1 MIGKLRGRLDEVTAE
16 GIVVDVGGVGY
27 QVKVGMKGASRLG
40 EPGERVVLFIHTHVR
55 EESLDLY
62 GFLSRGELS
71 TFELLLG
78 VSGVGPRMALA
89 ILDTLDADG
98 VRRALAS
105 GDAKLLTRAPGVGKK
120 TAERLILELGDR
132 VGDVLQ
138 FPASVG
144 GVEEGGAA
152 SEALEAL
159 AALGFGRAEALE
171 AISSALKGDEDPRV
185 EELVRRSLALLSGEG
200 GKR

>member
-1 MIGKLRGRLDEVTAE
+1 MIGKLRGRLDEVTGE
-16 GIVVDVGGVGY
+16 GVVVDVGGVGY

-40 EPGERVVLFIHTHVR
+40 APGERVVLFIHTHVR

-62 GFLSRGELS
+62 GFISRGELS

-132 VGDVLQ
+132 VADVLQ
-138 FPASVG
+138 FPASGG
-144 GVEEGGAA
+144 GVEEGGPA

-171 AISSALKGDEDPRV
+171 AISSALEGSEDPQV